1 MSEKIKYSQNLV
13 GISLRKILEFYRDLY
28 LHLTKFVISPD
39 TTLVVKYG
47 DNFIEIKSAID
58 KMFKVN
64 GKIITDVFG
73 NYSGGQKSAAKS
85 CDKENKDKNKTK
97 TKEYED
103 NRSCVAVKLQEQV
116 KKLGTT
122 VSNMKIDYIAYKEI
136 AEKYKKKKIDEIKKG
151 LDSSYDSLKGE
162 FNLNDITDA
171 KNKLNEFTNGLLT
184 TKKELKKI
192 LEFWRKNEDNIIKT
206 RKHLER
212 IINER

>member
-28 LHLTKFVISPD
+28 LRLINFVINSN

-47 DNFIEIKSAID
+47 DNFTKIKSAIG

-64 GKIITDVFG
+64 GKIITYVFG
-73 NYSGGQKSAAKS
+73 DYSGGQKSAAKS

-97 TKEYED
+97 TKEYKKK
-103 NRSCVAVKLQEQV
+103 RISTAGALQKQV
-116 KKLGTT
+116 GNLVT
-122 VSNMKIDYIAYKEI
+122 VISNMKIDYIVYKEI

-171 KNKLNEFTNGLLT
+171 KSKLNEFTNGLLT